1 MADGPG
7 WLLSDLQGEHGLGS
21 LLRPCRGQ
29 ALELAVEEPQ
39 AQGLCCLEVAFTQAR
54 TPTRHMRSI

>member
-1 MADGPG
+1 MACSEITTDGWLKVADGPG

-29 ALELAVEEPQ
+29 ERA
-39 AQGLCCLEVAFTQAR
+39 
-54 TPTRHMRSI
+54 